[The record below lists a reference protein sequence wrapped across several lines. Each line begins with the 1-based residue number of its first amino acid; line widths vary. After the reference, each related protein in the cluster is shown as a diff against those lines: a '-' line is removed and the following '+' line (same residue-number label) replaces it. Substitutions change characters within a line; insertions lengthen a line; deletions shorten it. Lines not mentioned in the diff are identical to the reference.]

1 MIRSCLPYSLYK
13 DMDGED
19 KRLEIV
25 FETREEAA
33 GLYRELPA
41 AFRQTSGVLLINCS
55 LAIVSEND
63 KDYEELASLTARH
76 VIEQSERNWLLGMIE
91 KYYFFTDPAEKIAIL
106 SIVQAIFA
114 GEKKDLP
121 QAGTLPDRR
130 ELLIEALNE
139 VFHQRRTFTYDSF
152 LRFRLT
158 EYRKVLRRF
167 VEIAI
172 DEYKLEQE
180 YQVFIDKLRRI
191 IRSYQPLCNQIEVF
205 DEKPFRLYDD
215 RHRLVRNDQS
225 VRSFYPLL
233 RQWGIDAE
241 PSIIL
246 TLIALAPQQVIVHTD
261 RPEHSIMRTLHQV
274 FEDRVCFLPP
284 SFHAEGRAGYP

>member
-1 MIRSCLPYSLYK
+1 
-13 DMDGED
+13 MDGED

-41 AFRQTSGVLLINCS
+41 VFRQASGVLLINSS
-55 LAIVSEND
+55 LVIVSEND
-63 KDYEELASLTARH
+63 EDYRELANLTARH
-76 VIEQSERNWLLGMIE
+76 IIEQLERNWLLEMIE
-91 KYYFFTDPAEKIAIL
+91 KHYFFTDPAEKIAIL

-130 ELLIEALNE
+130 ELMVGALNE
-139 VFHQRRTFTYDSF
+139 IFQERRTFTYSSF

-158 EYRKVLRRF
+158 AYRNVLRRF

-191 IRSYQPLCNQIEVF
+191 IRSYRPLCNRIEVF
-205 DEKPFRLYDD
+205 DEQPFRLYDD

-233 RQWGIDAE
+233 KQWGIEAE

-274 FEDRVCFLPP
+274 FEDRVCFLPS
-284 SFHAEGRAGYP
+284 SFHAKDQAGYP

>member
-1 MIRSCLPYSLYK
+1 MIRSCPPYSFYK
-13 DMDGED
+13 DKDGED
-19 KRLEIV
+19 QRLEIV

-33 GLYRELPA
+33 GLYREIPA
-41 AFRQTSGVLLINCS
+41 AFRQASGVLLINSS
-55 LAIVSEND
+55 LTIVSEND
-63 KDYEELASLTARH
+63 KDYRELACLTARH
-76 VIEQSERNWLLGMIE
+76 IMEQFERNWLLEIIE
-91 KYYFFTDPAEKIAIL
+91 QNYFFTDPAEKIAIL
-106 SIVQAIFA
+106 GIVQAIFA

-121 QAGTLPDRR
+121 QAGTLPDRSK
-130 ELLIEALNE
+130 LIIGSLDEIFSE
-139 VFHQRRTFTYDSF
+139 RRTFTYGSI

-167 VEIAI
+167 AEIAI

-191 IRSYQPLCNQIEVF
+191 IRSYRPLCTRIEVF
-205 DEKPFRLYDD
+205 DEQPFRLYDD
-215 RHRLVRNDQS
+215 CHRPIRNEQS

-233 RQWGIDAE
+233 KQWGIEAE

-246 TLIALAPQQVIVHTD
+246 TLIALAPEQVIVHTD

-274 FEDRVCFLPP
+274 FEDRVCFLPS
-284 SFHAEGRAGYP
+284 SFHAEDQAGYP